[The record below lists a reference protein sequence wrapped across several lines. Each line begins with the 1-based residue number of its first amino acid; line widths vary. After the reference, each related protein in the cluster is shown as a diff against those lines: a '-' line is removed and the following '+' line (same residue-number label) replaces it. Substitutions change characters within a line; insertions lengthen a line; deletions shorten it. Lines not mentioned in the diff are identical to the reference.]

1 MNAWF
6 QQTGSELREALLQQ
20 QAVILWQEVE
30 GTVWDA
36 RQAARALSAALLEA
50 VGIEGLFV
58 SRTGTAGLAGVAACA
73 WCPIGLDAEH
83 GSPHAMDA
91 AVRARA
97 LHPDETATEHLMAGQ
112 DDPEP
117 FFGLWARKEAVLKA
131 LGTGLGLD
139 PRLVAVGWPAAS
151 WQRVTSP
158 TGEHLEVRSISAPN
172 TTPAALAVRFGHLAS
187 GADADT
193 EAAHAAEVSDRV
205 RREVPQYDPTLRRLS
220 VGVRNTQ
227 IHKALAGV
235 AQGDHQSPA
244 CPPGLLQHLVPC
256 HAAAV

>member
-6 QQTGSELREALLQQ
+6 QHAGSELCEALLQQ

-83 GSPHAMDA
+83 GSPNAMDA

-97 LHPDETATEHLMAGQ
+97 LHPDEAATEHLMAGQ

-158 TGEHLEVRSISAPN
+158 AGDHLEVRSISAPN

-187 GADADT
+187 
-193 EAAHAAEVSDRV
+193 VSDRV

-235 AQGDHQSPA
+235 AQGHRQNPA
-244 CPPGLLQHLVPC
+244 CPPRLSQHLVPC
-256 HAAAV
+256 HDAAV

>member
-1 MNAWF
+1 MYCSTAFASSSCVSAGFSFLVSGWSLVSL
-6 QQTGSELREALLQQ
+6 GSSEM
-20 QAVILWQEVE
+20 E
-30 GTVWDA
+30 GVRRRCVLTRRGA
-36 RQAARALSAALLEA
+36 GAPLGL
-50 VGIEGLFV
+50 VGGCCC
-58 SRTGTAGLAGVAACA
+58 GGLAGVAACA

-83 GSPHAMDA
+83 GSPHAMDT

-97 LHPDETATEHLMAGQ
+97 LHPDEIAAEHLMAGQ
-112 DDPEP
+112 AEP
-117 FFGLWARKEAVLKA
+117 FFGLWARKEAALKA

-158 TGEHLEVRSISAPN
+158 AGEHLEVRSVSAPN
-172 TTPAALAVRFGHLAS
+172 TTPAAVAVCFGHLAS
-187 GADADT
+187 
-193 EAAHAAEVSDRV
+193 VSDRV

-227 IHKALAGV
+227 SVGVQNTQRHKALAGV
-235 AQGDHQSPA
+235 AQGHHQNPA
-244 CPPGLLQHLVPC
+244 CPPRLSQHLVPC

>member
-6 QQTGSELREALLQQ
+6 QHASRQLREALLNQ

-50 VGIEGLFV
+50 VGFEGLFV
-58 SRTGTAGLAGVAACA
+58 SRTGTGGLAGVAACA

-83 GSPHAMDA
+83 GSPHAMDT

-97 LHPDETATEHLMAGQ
+97 LHPDEIAAEHLMAGQ
-112 DDPEP
+112 AEP
-117 FFGLWARKEAVLKA
+117 FFGLWARKEAALKA

-158 TGEHLEVRSISAPN
+158 AGEHLEVRSVSAPN
-172 TTPAALAVRFGHLAS
+172 TTPAAVAVCFGHLAS
-187 GADADT
+187 
-193 EAAHAAEVSDRV
+193 VSDRV

-227 IHKALAGV
+227 SVGVQNTQRHKALAGV
-235 AQGDHQSPA
+235 AQGHHQNPA
-244 CPPGLLQHLVPC
+244 CPPRLSQHLVPC